1 MSKENGGPAF
11 PEIRIRSG
19 DNYNPPTKLYYGG
32 MSLRD
37 YFAAKALAGM
47 LADSEVKA
55 TREDFAERSYAL
67 ADAMI
72 LERAK

>member
-1 MSKENGGPAF
+1 MIDTSKDGGPAF
-11 PEIRIRSG
+11 PQDLRDANG
-19 DNYNPPTKLYYGG
+19 TGFQYYG
-32 MSLRD
+32 MTLRD

-47 LADSEVKA
+47 LADPKLMGRPQE
-55 TREDFAERSYAL
+55 FAERSYAL

>member
-1 MSKENGGPAF
+1 MIDTSKDGGPAF
-11 PEIRIRSG
+11 PCEWDYIGTSRASA
-19 DNYNPPTKLYYGG
+19 NG

-72 LERAK
+72 LERNK